1 MDEGSYK
8 GVFLMDASLFGLS
21 CGDSAALVIMTAA
34 LIPVTGAILFFT
46 SPKKDDSG
54 GRKIKEVVQ

>member
-1 MDEGSYK
+1 M
-8 GVFLMDASLFGLS
+8 MDASLFGLS